1 MKKILFMLLS
11 LLQLSTATFSQDVP
25 PVKLFDL
32 AGKPVSSEIF
42 NSKNDQPIVLSFWA
56 TWCIPCINELTAIN
70 NSLDQWKKE
79 SVFDFYAIAVD
90 DDRTSKRIP
99 SFVNGKG
106 FDFKVLIDKNQELK
120 RLLKLD
126 NIPYTLIIKNG
137 KIIYRQLGY
146 VPGDEKLLFKAIK
159 EHQ

>member
-1 MKKILFMLLS
+1 MKKILFILLS
-11 LLQLSTATFSQDVP
+11 LLQLSTVTFSQDVP

-32 AGKPVSSEIF
+32 AGKTVSSEIF

>member
-1 MKKILFMLLS
+1 
-11 LLQLSTATFSQDVP
+11 
-25 PVKLFDL
+25 
-32 AGKPVSSEIF
+32 
-42 NSKNDQPIVLSFWA
+42 
-56 TWCIPCINELTAIN
+56 
-70 NSLDQWKKE
+70 
-79 SVFDFYAIAVD
+79 
-90 DDRTSKRIP
+90 SKRIP

>member
-1 MKKILFMLLS
+1 MKKVALILVILIKLS
-11 LLQLSTATFSQDVP
+11 NPTFSQDVP
-25 PVKLFDL
+25 PVKLIDL
-32 AGKPVSSEIF
+32 TGKTVSSEIF
-42 NSKNDQPIVLSFWA
+42 NSKRNEPIVLSFWA

-70 NSLDQWKKE
+70 NNLDQWKKE
-79 SVFDFYAIAVD
+79 AAFDFYAIAED

-106 FDFKVLIDKNQELK
+106 FEFKVLIDKNQELK

-137 KIIYRQLGY
+137 KIIYRHLGY
-146 VPGDEKLLFKAIK
+146 VLGDEKLLFKEIK
-159 EHQ
+159 NLQ